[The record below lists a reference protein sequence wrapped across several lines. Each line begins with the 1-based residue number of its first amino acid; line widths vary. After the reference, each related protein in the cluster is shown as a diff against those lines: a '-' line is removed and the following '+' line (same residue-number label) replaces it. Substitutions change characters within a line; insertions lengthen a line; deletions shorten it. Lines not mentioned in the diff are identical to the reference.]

1 MAKRIPSKEELLVDE
16 RVVAWIKVLTPLIL
30 SAVGILV
37 IYFLLP
43 QMGLLT
49 NAHAKIVVTSMFG
62 SFVPPIGK
70 GVIAIAIAKGVDPL
84 IISLAIGYVDL
95 MVGIFLAWN
104 FYLALR
110 MPLIG
115 KPLQKIQDKG
125 KEIIKSTPWI
135 GRLAS
140 VGVVIFVILP
150 FSGSGA
156 IGGTMVGRALG
167 MTPLKVLIAVAVGG
181 FGGSFAIAYGVASLE
196 PSSLLSIGLA
206 FMFIL
211 ILFVIR
217 YVFSNWEAIQKTMI
231 EKPFDM
237 AVDITDAAGST
248 MIKAVEGTGEL
259 ISDSISTVVG
269 AVVGEEKKEKEDE
282 E

>member
-1 MAKRIPSKEELLVDE
+1 MTKHIPSKEELLADE
-16 RVVAWIKVLTPLIL
+16 RAVAWIKFLIPLIL
-30 SAVGILV
+30 SAVGIGV

-43 QMGLLT
+43 KMGILS
-49 NAHAKIVVTSMFG
+49 NEHASYVIWLMFL
-62 SFVPPIGK
+62 SFVPPTGK
-70 GVIAIAIAKGVDPL
+70 GVILFGAAEKIDPL
-84 IISLAIGYVDL
+84 VLSLAIGFVDL
-95 MVGIFLAWN
+95 MVGLFLAWN

-115 KPLQKIQDKG
+115 RPLQKLQNKG
-125 KEIIKSTPWI
+125 KEIIKNKPWI

-181 FGGSFAIAYGVASLE
+181 FGGSFAIAYTSASLE
-196 PSSLLSIGLA
+196 PTSLLSIGLA
-206 FMFIL
+206 FAFIV
-211 ILFVIR
+211 ILFVIK
-217 YVFSNWEAIQKTMI
+217 YMFSNWETIQKTMI

-237 AVDITDAAGST
+237 AVDITDAASST

-259 ISDSISTVVG
+259 ISESISSVVG
-269 AVVGEEKKEKEDE
+269 AVVGEEENEEEEK
-282 E
+282 

>member
-1 MAKRIPSKEELLVDE
+1 MTKHIPSKEELLADE
-16 RVVAWIKVLTPLIL
+16 RSVAWIKFLTPLIL
-30 SAVGILV
+30 SGIGIGV
-37 IYFLLP
+37 VYFLLP
-43 QMGLLT
+43 GSE
-49 NAHAKIVVTSMFG
+49 AKIVVSAMFG

-70 GVIAIAIAKGVDPL
+70 GVIAIAMAKGIDPL
-84 IISLAIGYVDL
+84 VMSLAIGFVDL

-115 KPLQKIQDKG
+115 RPLQKIQDKG
-125 KEIIKSTPWI
+125 KEIIKSKPWM

-181 FGGSFAIAYGVASLE
+181 FGGSFAIAYGAASLE
-196 PSSLLSIGLA
+196 PTSLLSIGLA
-206 FMFIL
+206 FAFMLIL
-211 ILFVIR
+211 IVIR
-217 YVFSNWEAIQKTMI
+217 YVFSNWESIQKTMI

-237 AVDITDAAGST
+237 AVDITDAASST
-248 MIKAVEGTGEL
+248 VIKAVEGTGEL
-259 ISDSISTVVG
+259 ISDSISSVVG
-269 AVVGEEKKEKEDE
+269 AVVGEREKEKKE
-282 E
+282 

>member
-1 MAKRIPSKEELLVDE
+1 MTKHIPSKEELLADE
-16 RVVAWIKVLTPLIL
+16 RAVAWIKFLTPLIL
-30 SAVGILV
+30 SGIGIGV

-49 NAHAKIVVTSMFG
+49 TTHAKIVITSMFG

-70 GVIAIAIAKGVDPL
+70 GVIAIAIAKGVHPL
-84 IISLAIGYVDL
+84 VISLAIGFVDL

-115 KPLQKIQDKG
+115 RPLQKIQDKG
-125 KEIIKSTPWI
+125 KEIIKNKPWI

-181 FGGSFAIAYGVASLE
+181 FGGSFAIAYGVAALE
-196 PSSLLSIGLA
+196 PTDLLSLGLA
-206 FMFIL
+206 FTFIIIL
-211 ILFVIR
+211 IVIR
-217 YVFSNWEAIQKTMI
+217 YMFDNWEVIQKNII

-237 AVDITDAAGST
+237 AADITDAAGST
-248 MIKAVEGTGEL
+248 MIKAVEGTGGL
-259 ISDSISTVVG
+259 ISDSISSVVD
-269 AVVGEEKKEKEDE
+269 AVVGEEKKEE
-282 E
+282 EEEE

>member
-1 MAKRIPSKEELLVDE
+1 MTKQIPSKEELLANE
-16 RVVAWIKVLTPLIL
+16 RTVAWIKFLTPLIL
-30 SAVGILV
+30 SGVGIGV
-37 IYFLLP
+37 VYFLLP
-43 QMGLLT
+43 GSE
-49 NAHAKIVVTSMFG
+49 AKIVVSAMFG

-70 GVIAIAIAKGVDPL
+70 GVIAIAIAKGIDPL
-84 IISLAIGYVDL
+84 VISLAIGFVDL

-125 KEIIKSTPWI
+125 KEIIEKKPWI

-181 FGGSFAIAYGVASLE
+181 FGGSFAIAYGVAALE
-196 PSSLLSIGLA
+196 PTDLLSLGLA
-206 FMFIL
+206 FTFIIIL
-211 ILFVIR
+211 IVIR
-217 YVFSNWEAIQKTMI
+217 YMFDNWEAIQKNMI

-237 AVDITDAAGST
+237 AADITDAAGST
-248 MIKAVEGTGEL
+248 MIKAVGGTGEL
-259 ISDSISTVVG
+259 ISDSISTVVD
-269 AVVGEEKKEKEDE
+269 AVVGGGEEE
-282 E
+282 EEE